1 MVGEAHGLVRSCQA
15 VRLASGPLREGGSDA
30 AEKVGRPRGL
40 LRSEELVSS
49 HPLTIW
55 KNMGISHGK
64 PWK

>member
-1 MVGEAHGLVRSCQA
+1 M

-40 LRSEELVSS
+40 LRSEELVSL
-49 HPLTIW
+49 HLLTIW